1 MRTDIEYINYEQ
13 EKQAREKRLVAYAEA
28 IQKIVAAQSSEV
40 IKSLVEERHRQN
52 LTQADIAEI
61 TGMATSNIARFE
73 IGTRVPTII
82 VLQKYAGH

>member
-1 MRTDIEYINYEQ
+1 MGTDIEYINYEQ

-28 IQKIVAAQSSEV
+28 IQKIVATQSSEV

-61 TGMATSNIARFE
+61 TGMATPNIARFE
-73 IGTRVPTII
+73 TGTRVPTII

>member
-73 IGTRVPTII
+73 TGTRGPTII

>member
-1 MRTDIEYINYEQ
+1 MRADIEYINYEQ

-61 TGMATSNIARFE
+61 TGMATPNIARFE
-73 IGTRVPTII
+73 TGTRVPTII

>member
-61 TGMATSNIARFE
+61 TGMATPNIARFE
-73 IGTRVPTII
+73 TGTRVPTII

>member
-13 EKQAREKRLVAYAEA
+13 EKQAREAYAEA

-73 IGTRVPTII
+73 TGTRVPTII

>member
-40 IKSLVEERHRQN
+40 IKSLVEERHRQMVK
-52 LTQADIAEI
+52 T
-61 TGMATSNIARFE
+61 
-73 IGTRVPTII
+73 
-82 VLQKYAGH
+82 

>member
-1 MRTDIEYINYEQ
+1 MRADIEYINYEQ

-40 IKSLVEERHRQN
+40 IKSLVEKRHMQN

-73 IGTRVPTII
+73 TGTRVSTII

>member
-1 MRTDIEYINYEQ
+1 MGTDIEYINYEQ

-61 TGMATSNIARFE
+61 TGMATPNIARFE
-73 IGTRVPTII
+73 TGTRVPTII

>member
-1 MRTDIEYINYEQ
+1 M
-13 EKQAREKRLVAYAEA
+13 AYAEA
-28 IQKIVAAQSSEV
+28 IQKIEATQSSEV

-61 TGMATSNIARFE
+61 TGMATPNIARFE
-73 IGTRVPTII
+73 TGTRVPTII